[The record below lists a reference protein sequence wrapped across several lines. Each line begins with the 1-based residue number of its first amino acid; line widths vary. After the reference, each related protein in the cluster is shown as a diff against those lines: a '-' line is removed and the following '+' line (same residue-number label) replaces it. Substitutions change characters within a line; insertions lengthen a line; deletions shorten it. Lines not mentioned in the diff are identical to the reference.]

1 MGALYNCGPQP
12 ASNGRQRRSLTR
24 KSQVLSMAKA
34 LSRLIPNTNC
44 RLSLVIRH
52 RQVPRALS
60 QAGRFCCGRE
70 PRPIGPRMGALYDDG
85 KFIIETELI
94 TSFLVLIR
102 APHAP
107 DGLDAICVF
116 LSGRPR
122 LCQLFEVRPALPLR
136 IRGKHADVPRF
147 PCGSC
152 PGHRLRQ
159 RVRAIAVPFARSGR
173 GMR

>member
-1 MGALYNCGPQP
+1 MGALYSCGPQP
-12 ASNGRQRRSLTR
+12 AVTGVNADHSLANLKCYRWQMPVEAYTKHRLPPEFSNSPPTGSRSPLTGRTIL
-24 KSQVLSMAKA
+24 L
-34 LSRLIPNTNC
+34 
-44 RLSLVIRH
+44 
-52 RQVPRALS
+52 RQGS
-60 QAGRFCCGRE
+60 RE

-152 PGHRLRQ
+152 PGHGLRQ
-159 RVRAIAVPFARSGR
+159 RVRVIAVPFAR
-173 GMR
+173 